1 MSQENR
7 RHIASGGYLLSV
19 ALSQSDSPLGLLSVR
34 FVLGYDSLLAV
45 RLAVVNICL
54 QARRTQSKAAWVRNS
69 EQHQEANR
77 DVTQSLGHSQKA
89 TAP

>member
-1 MSQENR
+1 MLQENR

-45 RLAVVNICL
+45 RLAVVNIFL
-54 QARRTQSKAAWVRNS
+54 QVRRTQSNAA
-69 EQHQEANR
+69 
-77 DVTQSLGHSQKA
+77 
-89 TAP
+89 